1 MRQVRVGQV
10 RGYFISLSLPSV
22 DQHNLSQ
29 VSVIE
34 HTFYQFIVCVS
45 VVFHQIVSLAFLPYE
60 FHQT

>member
-10 RGYFISLSLPSV
+10 REYFLSLSLPSFY
-22 DQHNLSQ
+22 QHNLSQ

-60 FHQT
+60 FHQI